1 MELFAHHMSMVD
13 QYSKVIEMLD
23 ADEET
28 AKKLET
34 SAWNREKCYFLMNL
48 TMDDGSLLP
57 LHIVDSDDFGSSV
70 PAENE
75 GVFCCAGDLPGMD
88 EVGDQLHY
96 CLTANG
102 LFHWSEGNW
111 IAITHVEEENH
122 DLPETVD
129 SNVNAAS
136 ESFSHPEVSQAE
148 ATDSEN
154 AAAPI
159 EPIAPVK
166 QLAIPAAEPVEGL
179 WLDDLSEETGVEP
192 EVTIDEFANL
202 SSAEIA
208 GRLLSAASNGNIPS
222 DENMAVLIHQL
233 LNEGVRSHD
242 VRNCHDQLVEAVVL
256 QKCFHQ
262 MMPSRC
268 AGTFTFNFMLL
279 FRFFVR
285 QAPTQGS
292 RCQAY
297 LPTERNS
304 PPSQSCARTFTAC
317 CSPRMRMTIHSPH
330 CTTTHSQNM
339 NPSSLVSMS

>member
-1 MELFAHHMSMVD
+1 
-13 QYSKVIEMLD
+13 
-23 ADEET
+23 
-28 AKKLET
+28 
-34 SAWNREKCYFLMNL
+34 
-48 TMDDGSLLP
+48 
-57 LHIVDSDDFGSSV
+57 
-70 PAENE
+70 
-75 GVFCCAGDLPGMD
+75 MD
-88 EVGDQLHY
+88 EVGDQPHY

-233 LNEGVRSHD
+233 LNEGVRH
-242 VRNCHDQLVEAVVL
+242 
-256 QKCFHQ
+256 
-262 MMPSRC
+262 
-268 AGTFTFNFMLL
+268 G
-279 FRFFVR
+279 
-285 QAPTQGS
+285 
-292 RCQAY
+292 
-297 LPTERNS
+297 
-304 PPSQSCARTFTAC
+304 
-317 CSPRMRMTIHSPH
+317 
-330 CTTTHSQNM
+330 
-339 NPSSLVSMS
+339 